1 MLSLIRSKSFIS
13 SRQISSSVNP
23 TGSVFMST
31 QLKWTFKNRLNN
43 YFLYSRT
50 SKPGYLLQ
58 PSLRRFHFHLS
69 DKVRSP
75 HWMWGADNFLA
86 YKSAF
91 RLNLML
97 ECANIHLNK
106 IFVWSVLQLR
116 NFCYNRSS
124 RSNRLALSDS
134 KIALHNHDNFGWV
147 DQHLGI
153 WIHQLELL
161 KQFVLLLNSLP
172 E

>member
-1 MLSLIRSKSFIS
+1 MRSLVRSKAFIS
-13 SRQISSSVNP
+13 SRQIFSSVNP
-23 TGSVFMST
+23 VASVFIST
-31 QLKWTFKNRLNN
+31 WLKWTLKNRLNN

-69 DKVRSP
+69 GKVWSL

-97 ECANIHLNK
+97 EGANIHQNK
-106 IFVWSVLQLR
+106 IFVWSVLRLR

-124 RSNRLALSDS
+124 RSNPLALSDS
-134 KIALHNHDNFGWV
+134 NIALHNQDNILRWEDNFGW
-147 DQHLGI
+147 DCQHWNCQHFGI
-153 WIHQLELL
+153 RILQQE
-161 KQFVLLLNSLP
+161 
-172 E
+172 